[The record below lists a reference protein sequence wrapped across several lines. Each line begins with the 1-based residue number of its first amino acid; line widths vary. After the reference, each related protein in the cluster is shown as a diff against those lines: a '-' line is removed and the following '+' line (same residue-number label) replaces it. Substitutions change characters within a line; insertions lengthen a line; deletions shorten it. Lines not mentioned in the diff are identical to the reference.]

1 MVITYRIQ
9 LDDDHQTFGDND
21 NIDDGKLI
29 SSLLSMLIGKV
40 KSFGTD
46 EMSNMN
52 RPLTAINNNR
62 MANIIINVQRIIL
75 SAGGGGGGDGR
86 ILDLCR

>member
-1 MVITYRIQ
+1 MIVITYRKQ
-9 LDDDHQTFGDND
+9 FDDQIIGDND
-21 NIDDGKLI
+21 NIDDDDDDDDG
-29 SSLLSMLIGKV
+29 MV

-75 SAGGGGGGDGR
+75 STGGGGGGGDGVIFGR
-86 ILDLCR
+86 